1 MQEKKFTH
9 STYLNKKKHKPYP
22 VTTACKEHL
31 ACHQKIQHLIDL
43 PIKVYTLLLLAL
55 LSNVYPQ
62 QAQQWLVTR
71 IERADQSQWPAKM
84 AYFNRTWEKNKCM
97 HVKITCAIVK
107 STYSIIRK
115 ETWNAHKSKKIKNK
129 MFIFKILT
137 DLIHLI
143 KLANNIKAYIRK
155 FILQKRKE
163 NWKELFNCG
172 ILH

>member
-1 MQEKKFTH
+1 MQRAPSLSSKNPTPNWLANNGIYSIIASLTLQCLSSASSTMAGNKDWESRSIPMTYKNGLFQQDLRKKT
-9 STYLNKKKHKPYP
+9 N
-22 VTTACKEHL
+22 A
-31 ACHQKIQHLIDL
+31 
-43 PIKVYTLLLLAL
+43 
-55 LSNVYPQ
+55 
-62 QAQQWLVTR
+62 
-71 IERADQSQWPAKM
+71 
-84 AYFNRTWEKNKCM
+84 M
-97 HVKITCAIVK
+97 HVKITCTIVK

-115 ETWNAHKSKKIKNK
+115 ETWNAHKRKKIKNQ